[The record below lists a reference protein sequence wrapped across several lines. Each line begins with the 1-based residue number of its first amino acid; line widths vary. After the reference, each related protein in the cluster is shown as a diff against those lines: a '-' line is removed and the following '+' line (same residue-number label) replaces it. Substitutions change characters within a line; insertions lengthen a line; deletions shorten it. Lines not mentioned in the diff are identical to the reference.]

1 MDKATLEREITEAM
15 GAHGAWKLKLRK
27 AVESGVLPKPAA
39 DIACDDQC
47 GFGKWLHGMKGDSA
61 IAGSAH
67 FRDVMSA
74 HAAFHKAAGAVAKM
88 VEQGRNEAAGA
99 ALEGADYVGATS
111 KLSRAMRAWK
121 EAG

>member
-1 MDKATLEREITEAM
+1 M

-67 FRDVMSA
+67 YRDVMSA

-88 VEQGRNEAAGA
+88 VEQGRNEAAGT
-99 ALEGADYVGATS
+99 ALEGADYVGATA